1 MSYFNFDSDKFA
13 KMHEQNIKNSSTS
26 RSNSSIYRFPM
37 GGEKTR
43 IRLLPNPVDVQQYPH
58 KELLFY
64 RIESL
69 SENGRPLEVLSPTIL
84 KKDDPIDTFI
94 KQIENNQSPFFKN
107 ISYGQKQQLI
117 NLFKPV
123 VRYYH
128 PFYIRGEKELRY
140 WECSRYLHEK
150 ISESIVIDGKTAFFP
165 DGFDFEV
172 WKEQFN
178 KNGQNRTR
186 TVFQATSNCD
196 FGFSEDA
203 LKEILDNAPKLL
215 KEFKIYESE
224 QLSKIIKDVL
234 NKNNFISQDVEEE
247 LDQPEDTITFYE
259 EESVEEDQ
267 NQTNQIDI
275 IGEDQKEVKD
285 EIQNIFGD
293 LEL

>member
-1 MSYFNFDSDKFA
+1 
-13 KMHEQNIKNSSTS
+13 
-26 RSNSSIYRFPM
+26 M

-43 IRLLPNPVDVQQYPH
+43 IRILPNPVDQNIYPH
-58 KELLFY
+58 KELKFY

-69 SENGRPLEVLSPTIL
+69 SENGRPLEILSPTIL

-94 KQIENNQSPFFKN
+94 EQIKNNQSPFFKN

-117 NLFKPV
+117 NLFKPSEK
-123 VRYYH
+123 YYYS
-128 PFYIRGEKELRY
+128 FFIRGEKQLRY
-140 WECSRYLHEK
+140 WECSKYLHEK
-150 ISESIVIDGKTAFFP
+150 IKEGLFKDGKVAFHP
-165 DGFDFEV
+165 NGFDFEV

-196 FGFSEDA
+196 FGFSEDV